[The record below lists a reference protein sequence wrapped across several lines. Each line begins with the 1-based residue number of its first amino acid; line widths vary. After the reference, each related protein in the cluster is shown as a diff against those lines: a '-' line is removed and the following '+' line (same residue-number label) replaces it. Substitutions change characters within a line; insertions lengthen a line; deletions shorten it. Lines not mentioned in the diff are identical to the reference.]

1 MKLDIATTSIIDD
14 LNTKGFSIVPSVLSK
29 SECQSLMGHY
39 DQSDLYRT
47 VINMQRY
54 RFGKGEYKYFK
65 YPLPET
71 VQTLR
76 QELYKPLAPIAN
88 EWMKNL
94 KIQES
99 FPLSHEAFIEKCHQ
113 QNQLRPTPLILK
125 YAPGDYNTLH
135 QDLYGAV
142 YFPFQVIFILTQQ
155 GRDHQG
161 GELVLTEQVPRAQSK
176 AMVLKP
182 NQGDAVI
189 ITTNFRPVLGTK
201 GYYRANVRH
210 GVSEVTS
217 GRRFTLGIVF
227 HDAA

>member
-1 MKLDIATTSIIDD
+1 MNLNFESTTISES
-14 LNTKGFSIVPSVLSK
+14 LNTKGYAIVPSVLSAL
-29 SECQSLMGHY
+29 ECQSLIENY
-39 DQSDLYRT
+39 QSDLYRT

-54 RFGKGEYKYFK
+54 RFGRGEYKYFK
-65 YPLPET
+65 YPLPDT

-94 KIQES
+94 KIPDA
-99 FPLSHEAFIEKCHQ
+99 FPLSHEAFIKKCHQ

-125 YAPGDYNTLH
+125 YEPGDYNTLH

-155 GRDHQG
+155 GRDHEG

-210 GVSEVTS
+210 GVSEITS
-217 GRRFTLGIVF
+217 GKRFTLGIVF

>member
-14 LNTKGFSIVPSVLSK
+14 LNTQGFSIVPSVLGK

-39 DQSDLYRT
+39 GQSDLYRT

-54 RFGKGEYKYFK
+54 RFGRGEYKYFK
-65 YPLPET
+65 YPLPDII
-71 VQTLR
+71 QNLR
-76 QELYKPLAPIAN
+76 QELYRPLATVAN
-88 EWMKNL
+88 EWMKVL
-94 KIQES
+94 KINTS
-99 FPLSHEAFIEKCHQ
+99 FPESHDAFIDACRAK
-113 QNQLRPTPLILK
+113 NQLRPTPLILK
-125 YAPGDYNTLH
+125 YESGDYNTLH
-135 QDLYGAV
+135 QDLYGEV

-155 GRDHQG
+155 GRDHEG

-201 GYYRANVRH
+201 GYYRANMRH

>member
-14 LNTKGFSIVPSVLSK
+14 LNTKGFSIVPSVLGK
-29 SECQSLMGHY
+29 SECQSLVDHY

-99 FPLSHEAFIEKCHQ
+99 FPLSHEAFIEKCHSK
-113 QNQLRPTPLILK
+113 NQLRPTPLILK
-125 YAPGDYNTLH
+125 YEPGDFNTLH

-210 GVSEVTS
+210 GVSEITS
-217 GRRFTLGIVF
+217 GKRFTLGIIF